1 LVKKE
6 KRPFAVLLGKLL
18 RRRRLEMG
26 LTQAE
31 MAWITKM
38 SEEGYG
44 MIERG
49 ERIPTTL
56 TLSRIHNNTE
66 ISIDR
71 IFKEIDRIEN
81 ENKPE
86 EE

>member
-1 LVKKE
+1 
-6 KRPFAVLLGKLL
+6 
-18 RRRRLEMG
+18 
-26 LTQAE
+26 
-31 MAWITKM
+31 M

-49 ERIPTTL
+49 KRIPSAL
-56 TLSRIHNNTE
+56 TLSSVHNKTG

-71 IFKEIDRIEN
+71 IFQEIDRIEK